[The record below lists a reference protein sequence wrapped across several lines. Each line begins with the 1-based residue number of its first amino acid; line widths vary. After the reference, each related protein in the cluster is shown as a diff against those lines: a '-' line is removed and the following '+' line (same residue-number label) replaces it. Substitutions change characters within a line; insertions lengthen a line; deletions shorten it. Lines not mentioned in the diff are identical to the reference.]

1 MLMTDRPDP
10 GENNDDSRSSVG
22 AGDGSDNV
30 MILTG
35 GLTGSSALAGL
46 LTAAGYW
53 SGQETFRKT
62 DYDTY
67 ENSELIRLNR
77 QLMKRVGVGEEY
89 TSAFQPQ
96 AIRDIE
102 ALVGVEPDDE
112 YRAFLARCQRHAPY
126 VWKDPRLWLT
136 IRYWNHL
143 LDWGRVR
150 VLLLSREPIQSWIS
164 TIQRRQIQ
172 SYKYLSAYNEAIQT
186 SLLGFLQSGRIAFL
200 PVKYEDLVVAP
211 ELELERIGRFL
222 GRQLTLE
229 HLTST
234 YTGPLH
240 RRPKDWKDAIEAG
253 LIYLKN
259 YQERIR

>member
-1 MLMTDRPDP
+1 MTDRPGQ
-10 GENNDDSRSSVG
+10 GENNDDSRSS

-53 SGQETFRKT
+53 SGQETFKKS
-62 DYDTY
+62 DYNTY

-77 QLMKRVGVGEEY
+77 QLMKRVGIGEEY
-89 TSAFQPQ
+89 TGAFQPQ
-96 AIRDIE
+96 AIRNIE
-102 ALVGVEPDDE
+102 SLVGVEPDDE
-112 YRAFLARCQRHAPY
+112 YRAFIARCQRHAPY

-143 LDWGRVR
+143 LDWSRVR

-186 SLLGFLQSGRIAFL
+186 SLLGFLRSGQIGFL
-200 PVKYEDLVVAP
+200 PVKYEDLVIAP
-211 ELELERIGRFL
+211 ERELERIGRFV
-222 GRQLTLE
+222 GRTLTLD

-240 RRPKDWKDAIEAG
+240 RRPKNWKDAIEAG

-259 YQERIR
+259 YQERTR